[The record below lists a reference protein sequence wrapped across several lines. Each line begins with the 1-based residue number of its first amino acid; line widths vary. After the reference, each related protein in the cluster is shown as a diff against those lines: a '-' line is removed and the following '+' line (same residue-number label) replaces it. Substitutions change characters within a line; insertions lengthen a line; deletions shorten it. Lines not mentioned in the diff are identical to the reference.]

1 MNSAANRNYKT
12 RKEEET
18 LIFITPVFRAEPDSV
33 LHSGIYNREFA
44 SVLASAAVAGSIY
57 VIAAMNI
64 ESSVFRS
71 LVFLLTFTAGFPFFR
86 TYVFR
91 ESLMEVVFNTASG
104 KARIY
109 TSWIMKR
116 LKETIA
122 LSDIKDI
129 SIEKRTEEVKN
140 PDAVEFVEKISLQ
153 HGTVIPGF
161 GEKKILFLLKLH
173 LADGSVRIIYSDS
186 VMQDVLSAH
195 DEIKEFLKI

>member
-1 MNSAANRNYKT
+1 VANRNYKT
-12 RKEEET
+12 SKEEDT
-18 LIFITPVFRAEPDSV
+18 LIFITPMFRAEPGSV

-44 SVLASAAVAGSIY
+44 SVLASATVAGIIY
-57 VIAAMNI
+57 VITAMNI
-64 ESSVFRS
+64 EGTFVRS
-71 LVFLLTFTAGFPFFR
+71 LVFLLIFAAGFPFFR

-91 ESLMEVVFNTASG
+91 ESLMEVVFNAASG
-104 KARIY
+104 EARIS
-109 TSWIMKR
+109 TRRITKR

-129 SIEKRTEEVKN
+129 SIEKKTQEVEN
-140 PDAVEFVEKISLQ
+140 PDAVAFVEKISLQ

>member
-12 RKEEET
+12 GKEEDT
-18 LIFITPVFRAEPDSV
+18 LIFITPMFRAEPDSV

-57 VIAAMNI
+57 VIAAMNS

-71 LVFLLTFTAGFPFFR
+71 LVFLLIFTAGFPFFR

-104 KARIY
+104 EARIF
-109 TSWIMKR
+109 TRWITKR

-129 SIEKRTEEVKN
+129 SIEKRTQEVKN
-140 PDAVEFVEKISLQ
+140 PDAVAFVEKISLQ

-161 GEKKILFLLKLH
+161 GEEKILFLLKLH
-173 LADGSVRIIYSDS
+173 LADGSERIIYSDS

>member
-1 MNSAANRNYKT
+1 LNSAAIRNYKT
-12 RKEEET
+12 RKEENT
-18 LIFITPVFRAEPDSV
+18 LIFITPMFRAEPDSV

-44 SVLASAAVAGSIY
+44 SVLASAAVAGIIY

-71 LVFLLTFTAGFPFFR
+71 LVLLLVFAGGFPFFR

-91 ESLMEVVFNTASG
+91 ESFMEVVFNTASG
-104 KARIY
+104 EARIY
-109 TSWIMKR
+109 SSWIKKR

-122 LSDIKDI
+122 LSSIKNI
-129 SIEKRTEEVKN
+129 SIEKKTQEVKN

-161 GEKKILFLLKLH
+161 GEEKTLFLLKLH
-173 LADGSVRIIYSDS
+173 LTDGSERIIYSDS

-195 DEIKEFLKI
+195 AEIKEFLKI

>member
-1 MNSAANRNYKT
+1 MNSEANRNYKT
-12 RKEEET
+12 RKEENT
-18 LIFITPVFRAEPDSV
+18 LIFITQMFRAEPDSV

-57 VIAAMNI
+57 VIAAMNS

-71 LVFLLTFTAGFPFFR
+71 LVFLLIFTAGFPFFR

-91 ESLMEVVFNTASG
+91 ESLMEVVFNSASG
-104 KARIY
+104 EARIF
-109 TSWIMKR
+109 TRWITKR

-122 LSDIKDI
+122 LNSIKDI
-129 SIEKRTEEVKN
+129 SIEKRTQEVKN
-140 PDAVEFVEKISLQ
+140 PDAVAFVEKISLQ

-161 GEKKILFLLKLH
+161 GEEKILFLLKLH
-173 LADGSVRIIYSDS
+173 LADGSERIIYSDS

>member
-1 MNSAANRNYKT
+1 MSNEANRNYKT
-12 RKEEET
+12 RKEEDT
-18 LIFITPVFRAEPDSV
+18 LIFITPMFRAEPDSV

-44 SVLASAAVAGSIY
+44 SVLASAAVAGISY

-64 ESSVFRS
+64 ESTIVRS
-71 LVFLLTFTAGFPFFR
+71 LVFLLIFAGGFPFFR

-91 ESLMEVVFNTASG
+91 ESLMEVVFNRAAG
-104 KARIY
+104 EARIS
-109 TSWIMKR
+109 TSWMTKR
-116 LKETIA
+116 LKETFA
-122 LSDIKDI
+122 LSGIKNI
-129 SIEKRTEEVKN
+129 SIEKRIQEVQN

-161 GEKKILFLLKLH
+161 GEEKILFLLKLH
-173 LADGSVRIIYSDS
+173 LADGSERIIYSDS

>member
-1 MNSAANRNYKT
+1 MNSAANRNFRTK
-12 RKEEET
+12 KEGDT
-18 LIFITPVFRAEPDSV
+18 LIFITPMFRAEPGSV

-44 SVLASAAVAGSIY
+44 SVLASAAVAGIVY

-64 ESSVFRS
+64 ESTVVRS
-71 LVFLLTFTAGFPFFR
+71 LVFLLIFTAGFPFFR

-91 ESLMEVVFNTASG
+91 ESLMEVVFDRASG
-104 KARIY
+104 EAKIF
-109 TSWIMKR
+109 TQWITKK

-122 LSDIKDI
+122 LGSIRHI

-161 GEKKILFLLKLH
+161 GEEKTLFLLKLH
-173 LADGSVRIIYSDS
+173 LTGGSERIIYSDN